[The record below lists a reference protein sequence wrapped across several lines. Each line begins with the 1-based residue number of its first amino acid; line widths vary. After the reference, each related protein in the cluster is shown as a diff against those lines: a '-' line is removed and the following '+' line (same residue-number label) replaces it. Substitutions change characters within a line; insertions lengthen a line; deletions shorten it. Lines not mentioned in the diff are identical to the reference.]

1 MDHTHLWGKGT
12 RFNVF
17 KTDKQNLDSF
27 FFFFLFFCFVLNM
40 GQYVSP
46 KIIID
51 VEGEKKEEKMPSP
64 YPKMLA
70 YSYLLWTTASGLW
83 FLNLG
88 LS

>member
-1 MDHTHLWGKGT
+1 
-12 RFNVF
+12 
-17 KTDKQNLDSF
+17 
-27 FFFFLFFCFVLNM
+27 M

-51 VEGEKKEEKMPSP
+51 VEGEKKEEQMPSP

-70 YSYLLWTTASGLW
+70 YSYLLWTTASDLW